1 MKKVL
6 FFIVCI
12 ALTFGLSAQT
22 GKKTRKTASNS
33 KEAVTERQISNRFNQ
48 GLRSFYTAQYEEALQ
63 QFSGILA
70 DAPKHAPSYF
80 MMGRIYTERKQYS
93 EAENAFKQAI
103 KLDKNNIW
111 FQVELA
117 EFYMSTGN
125 YKDPLPYWE
134 KICQKFPD
142 NVIYLEHLYQC
153 YSICQMNDKAIAV
166 HERLETLTD
175 KPEPVQ
181 EVPVETPDYEKNK
194 ELGMKLLG
202 EKDYSQAVLSLE
214 IALIQNDTEYEVWE
228 AFAEATDKAQQWQKL
243 TAFEEDLT
251 TLFPQ
256 SSALLYSLAQAF
268 LHDNRPDKALEY
280 FQQARAF
287 AFDAELIKQI
297 RKGLFDAY
305 TALGDTDNAER
316 YRNKRLINTGIHH

>member
-1 MKKVL
+1 MKRVL
-6 FFIVCI
+6 FFIVGI
-12 ALTFGLSAQT
+12 ALTFSVSAQT

-33 KEAVTERQISNRFNQ
+33 KEAVTERQISSRFNQ
-48 GLRSFYTAQYEEALQ
+48 GLRSYYTAQYEEALQ
-63 QFSGILA
+63 QFSGILS
-70 DAPKHAPSYF
+70 DVPKHASSYF
-80 MMGRIYTERKQYS
+80 MLGRIYAERKQYS

-166 HERLETLTD
+166 HERLEALTD
-175 KPEPVQ
+175 KPEPEQ
-181 EVPVETPDYEKNK
+181 KVPVETTDYEKNR
-194 ELGMKLLG
+194 EMGMQLL
-202 EKDYSQAVLSLE
+202 KDKNYSQAVIALE
-214 IALIQNDTEYEVWE
+214 VALIQEDTDYDLWT
-228 AFAEATDKAQQWQKL
+228 AFAEATDKSQQWKKFI
-243 TAFEEDLT
+243 AYEEEMT
-251 TLFPQ
+251 TMFPQ
-256 SSALLYSLAQAF
+256 SAALLYSLAQAF
-268 LHDNRPDKALEY
+268 LHDNQPDKALEY

-287 AFDAELIKQI
+287 AFDTELIQQI
-297 RKGLFDAY
+297 RKGLHDAY

-316 YRNKRLINTGIHH
+316 YR

>member
-1 MKKVL
+1 MKRVL
-6 FFIVCI
+6 FFIVGI
-12 ALTFGLSAQT
+12 ALTFGVSAQT

-63 QFSGILA
+63 QFSGILS
-70 DAPKHAPSYF
+70 DAPKHASSYF
-80 MMGRIYTERKQYS
+80 MLGRIYAERKQYS

-142 NVIYLEHLYQC
+142 NVIYLKHLYQC

-166 HERLETLTD
+166 HERLAKLTGETET
-175 KPEPVQ
+175 VQ
-181 EVPVETPDYEKNK
+181 ESTPEMPDNEKNK
-194 ELGMKLLG
+194 ENGIKLLA
-202 EKDYSQAVLSLE
+202 EKNYSQAV
-214 IALIQNDTEYEVWE
+214 IALEVALTQDDTDYDLWM
-228 AFAEATDKAQQWQKL
+228 AFAEATDKSQQWQKF
-243 TAFEEDLT
+243 TDHEEDLT

-256 SSALLYSLAQAF
+256 SSAILAALAHAF
-268 LHDNRPDKALEY
+268 LKTGQPEKAVEY
-280 FQQARAF
+280 YQQARAF
-287 AFDAELIKQI
+287 AFDADLIQQI

-316 YRNKRLINTGIHH
+316 YR